1 MPKFT
6 DYLDQYPHILPSEA
20 RGPALFKPA
29 KDDGSFFQK
38 FLALQANPQAA
49 IMQKMYFP
57 ERLKQFMALSGG
69 Q

>member
-1 MPKFT
+1 MSKFA
-6 DYLDQYPHILPSEA
+6 DYLDQYPDILPGQV
-20 RGPALFKPA
+20 RGPVIFESPEDK
-29 KDDGSFFQK
+29 GSYFQQ